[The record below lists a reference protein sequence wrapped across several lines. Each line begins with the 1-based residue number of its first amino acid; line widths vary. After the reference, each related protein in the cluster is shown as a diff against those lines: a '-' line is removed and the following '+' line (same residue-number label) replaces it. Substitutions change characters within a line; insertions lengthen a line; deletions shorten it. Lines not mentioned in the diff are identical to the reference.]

1 MRLSE
6 HEGVQSSVE
15 VVCTEGELEDS
26 KKEFQTLFNLMPD
39 PVAIVDQ
46 KGKFLAV
53 NDKVEEI
60 TGFKREEL
68 LEKNFL
74 RIEIVTA
81 KSKAILIKNLAK
93 RMMGMHIAPYEIEGL
108 TKNGKK
114 IPLEVNATKIEYG
127 KKPADLV
134 TFRDITERK
143 KAEEALRESEEKFR
157 NLAEQ
162 SPNMIFINRKGRI
175 VYANKKCEDVTGY
188 KKKEFY
194 SPDFSFLTLIAPESV
209 DLVKSNFSRH
219 MKGKDVIPYDYRL
232 VTKEGK
238 KIEAILTA
246 KLIKYEG
253 ENAILGTV
261 TDITE
266 RKKMEEKLR
275 QYSQNLEE
283 LVRVRTEELL
293 ESEKRY
299 SVLVEEASDG
309 VAMVQDGKVIFANKK
324 AAEIIG
330 YSIKEIIGL
339 PFENAVDEKYLQLAT
354 EGYMR
359 IMRGE
364 TVPPLAELELIAK
377 TGERVPVEASSTLIK
392 YLGRHANLVIIRD
405 ITERKR
411 MEEERLKL
419 EKLAAVGEVAT
430 MVGHD
435 LRNPLQAIE
444 NAAYYLNNELPNLS
458 TSIPTP
464 QKTREMLQVINDSV
478 NYADKIVRDLRD
490 FSATKKLTL
499 TKTSINTIVEET
511 LSQVERPENV
521 KVITKLSHLPKMKAD
536 KDMIKR
542 VFLNLTMN
550 GIQAMEKGGT
560 LKVLTRKTKGFVEV
574 SFKDTGVGISK
585 EDMKKIFAPFFTR
598 KARGIGLGLAI
609 CKRIVERHGGRIE
622 VESQKGKGSTFTV
635 KLPISQENGGE
646 NQ

>member
-1 MRLSE
+1 MPLLK

-15 VVCTEGELEDS
+15 GLCKEEELNES
-26 KKEFQTLFNLMPD
+26 RKEFQTLFNRMPD
-39 PVAIVDQ
+39 PVVIVDK

-53 NDKVEEI
+53 NDKTEEI

-74 RIEIVTA
+74 RIEIATA
-81 KSKAILIKNLAK
+81 KSKALLMKNLVK
-93 RMMGMHIAPYEIEGL
+93 RMMGINVAPYEVEGL

-114 IPLEVNATKIEYG
+114 IPFEVNATKIEYG
-127 KKPADLV
+127 EKPADLV
-134 TFRDITERK
+134 IFRDVTERK

-162 SPNMIFINRKGRI
+162 SPNMIFINKKGRI

-194 SPDFSFLTLIAPESV
+194 SPDFSFLTLIAQESV

-219 MKGKDVIPYDYRL
+219 MKDKEVIPYEYRL

-238 KIEAILTA
+238 KIEAILTS

-266 RKKMEEKLR
+266 RKKMEEKIR
-275 QYSQNLEE
+275 QYSEQLEE

-309 VAMVQDGKVIFANKK
+309 VAMIQDGKVIFANKK

-330 YSIKEIIGL
+330 YSIEEIIGL
-339 PFENAVDEKYLQLAT
+339 PFENVVDEEYLQLAT

-359 IMRGE
+359 IMRAE

-377 TGERVPVEASSTLIK
+377 TGERVPIEASSTLID
-392 YLGRHANLVIIRD
+392 YQGRPANLVIIRD
-405 ITERKR
+405 IKERKR
-411 MEEERLKL
+411 MEEEHLKL
-419 EKLAAVGEVAT
+419 EKLAAIGEVAT

-435 LRNPLQAIE
+435 LRNPLQSIE
-444 NAAYYLNNELPNLS
+444 IAAYYLNNELPRLLP
-458 TSIPTP
+458 SIPIS
-464 QKTREMLQVINDSV
+464 QEAVEMLKVISDSV
-478 NYADKIVRDLRD
+478 NYADKIIRDLHD
-490 FSATKKLTL
+490 FSATKELTL
-499 TKTSINTIVEET
+499 TKTNINAIIRET
-511 LSQVERPENV
+511 LSQVETPENV
-521 KVITKLSHLPKMKAD
+521 KLVTKLSHLPKIRAD
-536 KDMIKR
+536 KDMVRR
-542 VFLNLTMN
+542 VFMNLAMN
-550 GIQAMEKGGT
+550 GMQAMEKGGT
-560 LKVLTRKTKGFVEV
+560 LEISTKKTKEFVEV
-574 SFKDTGVGISK
+574 SFKDTGIGIPK
-585 EDMKKIFAPFFTR
+585 EDMRRIFTPFFTR
-598 KARGIGLGLAI
+598 KAKGMGVGLAI
-609 CKRIVERHGGRIE
+609 CKRFVESHGGKIK
-622 VESQKGKGSTFTV
+622 VESEKGKGSTFTV
-635 KLPISQENGGE
+635 KLPILQENGGE
-646 NQ
+646 KQ

>member
-1 MRLSE
+1 MSE
-6 HEGVQSSVE
+6 HEGMQSSVE
-15 VVCTEGELEDS
+15 VVCTEEELEDS

-74 RIEIVTA
+74 RIEIATA

-219 MKGKDVIPYDYRL
+219 IKGKDVIPYEYRL

-330 YSIKEIIGL
+330 YSIEEIIGL
-339 PFENAVDEKYLQLAT
+339 PFENVVDEKYLPLAT

-364 TVPPLAELELIAK
+364 TVPPLAELELMAK

-392 YLGRHANLVIIRD
+392 YLGRLANLVIIRD

-478 NYADKIVRDLRD
+478 SYADKIVRDLRD
-490 FSATKKLTL
+490 FSATKKITL
-499 TKTSINTIVEET
+499 TKTNINTIVEET
-511 LSQVERPENV
+511 LSQVERPENM

-585 EDMKKIFAPFFTR
+585 E
-598 KARGIGLGLAI
+598 
-609 CKRIVERHGGRIE
+609 
-622 VESQKGKGSTFTV
+622 
-635 KLPISQENGGE
+635 
-646 NQ
+646 

>member
-1 MRLSE
+1 VPLLK

-15 VVCTEGELEDS
+15 GLCKEEELNES
-26 KKEFQTLFNLMPD
+26 RKEFQTLFNRMPD
-39 PVAIVDQ
+39 PVVIVDK

-53 NDKVEEI
+53 NDKTEEI

-74 RIEIVTA
+74 RIEIATA
-81 KSKAILIKNLAK
+81 KSKALLMKNLVK
-93 RMMGMHIAPYEIEGL
+93 RMMGINVAPYEVEGL

-114 IPLEVNATKIEYG
+114 IPFEVNATKIEYG
-127 KKPADLV
+127 EKPADLV
-134 TFRDITERK
+134 IFRDVTERK

-162 SPNMIFINRKGRI
+162 SPNMIFINKKGRI

-194 SPDFSFLTLIAPESV
+194 SPDFSFLTLIAQESV

-219 MKGKDVIPYDYRL
+219 MKDKEVIPYEYRL

-238 KIEAILTA
+238 KIEAILTS

-266 RKKMEEKLR
+266 RKKMEEKIR
-275 QYSQNLEE
+275 QYSEQLEE

-309 VAMVQDGKVIFANKK
+309 VAMIQDGKVIFANKK

-330 YSIKEIIGL
+330 YSIEEIIGL
-339 PFENAVDEKYLQLAT
+339 PFENVVDEEYLQLAT

-359 IMRGE
+359 IMRAE

-377 TGERVPVEASSTLIK
+377 TGERVPIEASSTLID
-392 YLGRHANLVIIRD
+392 YQGRPANLVIIRD
-405 ITERKR
+405 IKERKR
-411 MEEERLKL
+411 MEEEHLKL
-419 EKLAAVGEVAT
+419 EKLAAIGEVAT

-435 LRNPLQAIE
+435 LRNPLQSIE
-444 NAAYYLNNELPNLS
+444 IAAYYLNNELPRLLP
-458 TSIPTP
+458 SIPIS
-464 QKTREMLQVINDSV
+464 QEAVEMLKVISDSV
-478 NYADKIVRDLRD
+478 NYADKIIRDLHD
-490 FSATKKLTL
+490 FSATKELTL
-499 TKTSINTIVEET
+499 TKTNINAIIRET
-511 LSQVERPENV
+511 LSQVETPENV
-521 KVITKLSHLPKMKAD
+521 KLVTKLSHLPKIRAD
-536 KDMIKR
+536 KDMVRR
-542 VFLNLTMN
+542 VFMNLAMN
-550 GIQAMEKGGT
+550 GMQAMEKGGT
-560 LKVLTRKTKGFVEV
+560 LEISTKKTKEFVEV
-574 SFKDTGVGISK
+574 SFKDTGIGIPK
-585 EDMKKIFAPFFTR
+585 EDMRRIFTPFFTR
-598 KARGIGLGLAI
+598 KAKGMGVGLAI
-609 CKRIVERHGGRIE
+609 CKRFVESHGGKIK
-622 VESQKGKGSTFTV
+622 VESEKGKGSTFTV
-635 KLPISQENGGE
+635 KLPILQENGGE
-646 NQ
+646 KQ